1 MGYDKLNIKFH
12 PYGFDWAKGWHV
24 AHGDAF
30 PMSNNA
36 GQTALNG
43 ARRIGKN
50 LVCGHTHR
58 LGHMAVSEAHNGRL
72 GRVLQGVEVG
82 NLVDLSSSGMS
93 YTRGYA
99 NWQQG
104 FAVAY
109 VDKARVSVIT
119 VPINHDGSFI
129 FEGKVY
135 GKRA

>member
-1 MGYDKLNIKFH
+1 
-12 PYGFDWAKGWHV
+12 
-24 AHGDAF
+24 
-30 PMSNNA
+30 
-36 GQTALNG
+36 
-43 ARRIGKN
+43 
-50 LVCGHTHR
+50 
-58 LGHMAVSEAHNGRL
+58 
-72 GRVLQGVEVG
+72 
-82 NLVDLSSSGMS
+82 MS

-135 GKRA
+135 GKRT